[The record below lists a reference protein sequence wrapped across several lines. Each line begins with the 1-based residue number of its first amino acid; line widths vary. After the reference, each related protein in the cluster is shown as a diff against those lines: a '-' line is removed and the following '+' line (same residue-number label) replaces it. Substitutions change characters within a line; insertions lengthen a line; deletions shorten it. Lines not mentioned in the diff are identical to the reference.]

1 MVGSAFALVLRDLR
15 REGMRGLADELEAIK
30 ARRMKKWMSLEFPC
44 GGGHGEFVSRRGCT

>member
-1 MVGSAFALVLRDLR
+1 MGSAFALVLRDLR